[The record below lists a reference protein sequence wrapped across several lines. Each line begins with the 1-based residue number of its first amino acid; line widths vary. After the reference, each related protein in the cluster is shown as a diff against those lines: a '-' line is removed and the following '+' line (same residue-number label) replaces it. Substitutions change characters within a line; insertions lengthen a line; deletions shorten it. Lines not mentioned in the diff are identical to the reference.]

1 MPFPKATVSGIITA
15 FLLLGNPAAASVLR
29 VEVLERAPILDG
41 KRFGAVG
48 PYERIKGRVFSKS
61 IPNFRPI
68 ESYPTLTWG
77 RRMPADAWNSL
88 PTAI

>member
-1 MPFPKATVSGIITA
+1 MRFPKATVSGIITA

-48 PYERIKGRVFSKS
+48 PYERLKVRVYVEVDPKLS
-61 IPNFRPI
+61 PNLIIYDIDLGPKIAR
-68 ESYPTLTWG
+68 
-77 RRMPADAWNSL
+77 
-88 PTAI
+88 